1 MQWQYSCLSRYIKDC
16 FKRKDESYR
25 ENYQSHNKR
34 LGTCWGH
41 NFFYFYTDRR
51 RRKMSEYEVNTYSA
65 CIQNDSLWIVI
76 RHQINPIFCFRF
88 CLNVQSS
95 SYIQSKGK
103 KERKKIIFE
112 QKMYM
117 KKQE

>member
-1 MQWQYSCLSRYIKDC
+1 
-16 FKRKDESYR
+16 
-25 ENYQSHNKR
+25 
-34 LGTCWGH
+34 
-41 NFFYFYTDRR
+41 
-51 RRKMSEYEVNTYSA
+51 MSEYEVDTYSA

-76 RHQINPIFCFRF
+76 SHQINPIFCFRF

-103 KERKKIIFE
+103 KEKIIFE